1 MLDPMLEPL
10 RPVRRIEVITG
21 GAGRRRWPADEKARI
36 LEEAAAPGAVV
47 SEVAR
52 RHGMAPQHLFAWRR
66 EARQRAS
73 ESGLAFTPVVLT
85 ADPPPSRPDV
95 PSAPCIEI
103 AIAGALIRVPPGAD
117 ARVLSMILQTLKA
130 TS

>member
-1 MLDPMLEPL
+1 
-10 RPVRRIEVITG
+10 VRRIEVITG

-85 ADPPPSRPDV
+85 ADPPPSLPDV

>member
-1 MLDPMLEPL
+1 MLDYMLEPS

-21 GAGRRRWPADEKARI
+21 ETGRRRWPADEKARI

-52 RHGMAPQHLFAWRR
+52 RNGMTPQHLFAWRR

-73 ESGLAFTPVVLT
+73 ESGMTFTPVVLA
-85 ADPPPSRPDV
+85 ADPPLSPADA
-95 PSAPCIEI
+95 SAASSIEI
-103 AIAGALIRVPPGAD
+103 ALAGALIRVPPGAD
-117 ARVLSMILQTLKA
+117 ARLLSMILQTLKSGA
-130 TS
+130 